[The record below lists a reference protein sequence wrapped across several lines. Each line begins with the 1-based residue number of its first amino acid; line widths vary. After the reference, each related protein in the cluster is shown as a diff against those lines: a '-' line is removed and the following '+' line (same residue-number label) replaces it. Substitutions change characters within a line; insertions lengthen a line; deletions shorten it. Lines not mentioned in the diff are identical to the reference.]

1 MARALVVKFYC
12 LISLMTFPKPTTK
25 ARAMFS
31 MEKFCDQAII
41 APTASKKQKI
51 LLNMFSGIHSWQ
63 VDDELEYLF
72 IEAVHK
78 VKAKEV
84 PVGTKILVPSMRNII
99 GEDVSLKFLLSC
111 NPVVMLIEKIFMA
124 GTVRSF
130 QLKPLGYSGE
140 LAEGSEVEFVPKNT
154 LIIWHL
160 CFQTKVPT
168 IQSNGIHSLQTH
180 D

>member
-1 MARALVVKFYC
+1 
-12 LISLMTFPKPTTK
+12 
-25 ARAMFS
+25 MFS
-31 MEKFCDQAII
+31 MEKFRDQAII
-41 APTASKKQKI
+41 APTESKKQKI
-51 LLNMFSGIHSWQ
+51 QLNMFSGIHSWQ
-63 VDDELEYLF
+63 ADDEL
-72 IEAVHK
+72 VHK

-140 LAEGSEVEFVPKNT
+140 LAEGSEVEFVPPFE
-154 LIIWHL
+154 L
-160 CFQTKVPT
+160 
-168 IQSNGIHSLQTH
+168 GIRSQFH
-180 D
+180 